1 MLYFHLFFI
10 AEQQQLKQKEYG
22 AIPIHMP
29 LNPKLVCGR
38 WRGGLYIVS
47 VKVRNTGLGRR
58 CTKLKRKVIPVMK
71 SKLLKA
77 FLLN

>member
-1 MLYFHLFFI
+1 MLYFCLFFI
-10 AEQQQLKQKEYG
+10 AEQQQLKQKEHG

-29 LNPKLVCGR
+29 LNPESVWGR
-38 WRGGLYIVS
+38 WRGDLYMLG

-58 CTKLKRKVIPVMK
+58 CTKLQRKVTPAMK